1 MSLLA
6 IAEAGLFLLENH
18 EGWRSELLRADPSLQ
33 CAVCDPVDPSIL
45 YIGSRGGG
53 LQRSRDGGRSWRDMQ
68 LPLKEVFSVAVSSAD
83 DSVYAGTEPS
93 RIFKSSDQGESW
105 REKVALTEI
114 PSAPTWSFP
123 PRSLKALAIPAQ
135 DRCIDPKE
143 HL

>member
-1 MSLLA
+1 
-6 IAEAGLFLLENH
+6 
-18 EGWRSELLRADPSLQ
+18 
-33 CAVCDPVDPSIL
+33 
-45 YIGSRGGG
+45 
-53 LQRSRDGGRSWRDMQ
+53 MQ

-83 DSVYAGTEPS
+83 GSDAGTEPS